1 MKLSIVV
8 PVYNVAEYLPKCV
21 DSLMAQE
28 LADCEI
34 LLVDDGSTDGKSG
47 ALCDGYAAAH
57 PEVIRVLHKPNGGLG
72 DARNAGLAAAAGEY
86 VLFVDSDDYLAPDT
100 VRTLRPFMEQGIDLT
115 VFGYLVDSGGTIT
128 RPPED
133 RLPLGQVTDLAHFP
147 ELLLASPNAWNKLW
161 RRALFLEHGIR
172 YPERIW
178 YEDLATTGKL
188 LAVARTI
195 TATDAELY
203 YYVVREGSITRN
215 ADTSRNLEIIDAVER
230 LRTWFSS
237 ETDGRFDTELEA
249 VAVKHLLLTA
259 SVRVLRTDCRSPV
272 LRELREY
279 MERTFP
285 RWADNPRV
293 RQFPGRHR
301 LLLALLQR
309 RQYRMIRWL
318 FMIKDRR
325 FRAR

>member
-147 ELLLASPNAWNKLW
+147 ELLLASPNAWDKLW

-293 RQFPGRHR
+293 RQFPRRHR

-318 FMIKDRR
+318 FMIKDGR
-325 FRAR
+325 F

>member
-1 MKLSIVV
+1 MKRSIVV

-72 DARNAGLAAAAGEY
+72 DARNAGLEAAAGEY

-259 SVRVLRTDCRSPV
+259 SVRVLRTDHRSPV

-309 RQYRMIRWL
+309 KQYRMIRWL

>member
-1 MKLSIVV
+1 M
-8 PVYNVAEYLPKCV
+8 
-21 DSLMAQE
+21 
-28 LADCEI
+28 
-34 LLVDDGSTDGKSG
+34 
-47 ALCDGYAAAH
+47 
-57 PEVIRVLHKPNGGLG
+57 
-72 DARNAGLAAAAGEY
+72 
-86 VLFVDSDDYLAPDT
+86 LFVDSDDYLAPDT

-293 RQFPGRHR
+293 RQFPRRHR

-318 FMIKDRR
+318 FMIKDGR
-325 FRAR
+325 F